1 MAQGCR
7 HGRVLALPELATPR
21 VAAVRASKL
30 VLDQLGLLVSYRTL
44 ATYGAT
50 REFVLLCL
58 ELGRLAAVAVF

>member
-1 MAQGCR
+1 M
-7 HGRVLALPELATPR
+7 
-21 VAAVRASKL
+21 AAVRASKL